1 MKSYILLF
9 SVALFSIFTSQAA
22 NFNVDI
28 NGFTYTPDNLVV
40 NVGDVVTIEAA
51 DFHPLVQVSQ
61 ATWNANGNTA
71 LSGGFSSTTSF
82 VLVITPAMAGSTI
95 YYVCAAHVSGGMK
108 GRISVNI
115 PASVSDN
122 RVLNFNFTVYPNP
135 VRGSSLLNVSTKTAT
150 NVFIVL
156 YDASGKLIHQVLNK
170 QLLPGEITLPFNA
183 VALPKGTYYLLMRT
197 NEGILK
203 KQVLVY

>member
-1 MKSYILLF
+1 MKNYCLLF
-9 SVALFSIFTSQAA
+9 SVALFSFFTAQAT
-22 NFNVDI
+22 NYNIDI

-40 NVGDVVTIEAA
+40 NVGDVVTIDAA
-51 DFHPLVQVSQ
+51 DFHPLQQVSQ

-82 VLVITPAMAGSTI
+82 ELVITPAMAGSTI

-115 PASVSDN
+115 LSSISEN
-122 RVLNFNFTVYPNP
+122 RLLNFNFTVYPNP
-135 VRGSSLLNVSTKTAT
+135 VRGSSLLNVSTKTNT

-156 YDASGKLIHQVLNK
+156 YDASGKLIHQLMNK

-183 VALPKGTYYLLMRT
+183 VALSKGTYYLLMRT
-197 NEGILK
+197 NEGTLK
-203 KQVLVY
+203 KQVLIY